1 MIKIREL
8 KNMTIPEITQK
19 LKESKEELS
28 NLEFQNATHQL
39 DNTANIKIVR
49 RSVARIKTVLREVE
63 LGKRTPVG
71 IEQKSE
77 TE

>member
-1 MIKIREL
+1 MIKMREL
-8 KNMTIPEITQK
+8 KNMTVPEITQK

-39 DNTANIKIVR
+39 DNTANIKTAR
-49 RSVARIKTVLREVE
+49 RSIARLNTVLREVE
-63 LGKRTPVG
+63 LGKRTAVG
-71 IEQKSE
+71 IAQKSE